1 MDSKEYGW
9 SNQDKKSVVK
19 KQSSNKIWWWLIG
32 TLIVAVILIGGGVDF
47 YFYYQNSLVSQGVGI
62 EFSGNSQVNLGQPFS
77 VTVNYFNN
85 TNYVLKDSVMSLSLP
100 DGVESVDSP
109 QDRVLSKSIGD
120 LSPGGV
126 SKINYT
132 LIALKNPGSVQTL
145 TASFS
150 YGLFSGSSS
159 RFQKNSTYNINVL
172 GPAVSL
178 TFNSPTNITSGQN
191 FDLVV
196 TYQNNTATTM
206 KNLSLNLTY
215 PSNFTFVKSSVK
227 PSSSNNVWL
236 IDFLN
241 PGDTQQIT
249 ITGFVVGQSQTFFD
263 ISASINS
270 NINGQNYALNT
281 QDMKFLITSSPL
293 SVSVNL
299 NNNPNY
305 IASLSDNLNYTIS
318 YQNNSQTVLKDAIV
332 TVTLSGEM
340 FNFSTLK
347 TSGSYNG
354 LTQTLSWNASNDP
367 NLAAISPG
375 SGGSESFS
383 INVKSYYP
391 IVKMSDKNFVLRVKA
406 QVQSPTQI
414 PGSNLSNTTGATE
427 YDTDVMGAV
436 SIAAKGYFYDPSSTI
451 VNSGPFPP
459 KVNQTTEY
467 TIHWIITNY
476 STDISNV
483 SVEASLGVNVSC
495 GKIISSTVSS
505 QPVCN
510 QQNGTVTWNIDKIP
524 ATAGIVLNPV
534 EAIFQV
540 QATPAQIQV
549 NAPMTLLGP
558 TQITATDDFT
568 GLTLQSS
575 AKEVNTLLEYDKRA
589 NQQGIVTQ

>member
-340 FNFSTLK
+340 FDFSTLK

-451 VNSGPFPP
+451 VNSGPLPP

-483 SVEASLGVNVSC
+483 SIKASLGVNVSC

-524 ATAGIVLNPV
+524 ATAGIVLSPV

-540 QATPAQIQV
+540 QATPAQIQI

-575 AKEVNTLLEYDKRA
+575 ARAVNTLLEYDKRA